1 MSRYRRLRR
10 TCAVVALLALTSGCG
25 LLRDGAY
32 DLPLPGGPEVGSDPR
47 TISVEFS
54 TVEGLVPQSMVKV
67 GNVAVGEVGDIE
79 LDRGDWTATV
89 TCRLRSDVSI
99 PANAEATIRRS
110 SLLGEWFV
118 ELTPPGDEPP
128 RGSLPDGAV
137 IGLPHTSQT
146 AQVEEV
152 LGALSLLLNQGGFP
166 QLETIVR
173 ELRLTLDGRTHRV
186 RGLMHELDDF
196 TGELDRNKD
205 GVVAALRGLDRL
217 SRTLRANRRDLA
229 HALEQLPGGI
239 RTLAAQRTQL
249 VAMLR
254 SLDSMSRV
262 TTDVVRRSHRDTVAD
277 LTALQPT
284 LAGLA
289 QAGEDLPGSLELLL
303 TFPFTPAARH
313 TIKGDFVNL
322 DADVSLD
329 LQKVIDAF
337 ARAPLPLVTGPGAVL
352 SQPDPGPGAPD
363 SDLVEDIIGQL
374 DDLAP
379 ADDPT
384 TGHSAGG
391 LADVLGPIG
400 LGGR

>member
-1 MSRYRRLRR
+1 MSGFRRLAR
-10 TCAVVALLALTSGCG
+10 TCAVVVLLAMTSGCG

-47 TISVEFS
+47 TISLEFS

-67 GNVAVGEVGDIE
+67 GNVAVGEVSDIG
-79 LDRGDWTATV
+79 LDRSDWTATV
-89 TCRLRSDVSI
+89 TCRVRGDVAI

-118 ELTPPGDEPP
+118 ELTPPDGEPA
-128 RGSLPDGAV
+128 RGSLPDRAV

-152 LGALSLLLNQGGFP
+152 LGALSLLLNQGGIP
-166 QLETIVR
+166 QLEAIIR

-186 RGLMHELDDF
+186 RGLLHELDDF
-196 TGELDRNKD
+196 TGELDRNRE

-284 LAGLA
+284 LAKLA
-289 QAGEDLPGSLELLL
+289 AAGEDLPGSLELLV

-313 TIKGDFVNL
+313 TVKGDFVNL

-337 ARAPLPLVTGPGAVL
+337 GRAPSPLATDPGTVLTQPAPGPWA
-352 SQPDPGPGAPD
+352 PDPH
-363 SDLVEDIIGQL
+363 LVEDIIGQL

-384 TGHSAGG
+384 AEDSAGDLG
-391 LADVLGPIG
+391 DVLGSIG